1 MAGYVEF
8 PKCVYHVSGAVR
20 VVHSAIEEL
29 ALGAGWLTSVS
40 VTPPVVEVVGSVP
53 EMVLEA
59 EPIAKVAPKAIRR
72 SRG

>member
-29 ALGAGWLTSVS
+29 ALGAGWITSLS
-40 VTPPVVEVVGSVP
+40 VIPPVVEVVDTSVEDVIDVP
-53 EMVLEA
+53 VPDVA
-59 EPIAKVAPKAIRR
+59 AKKRR
-72 SRG
+72 GRG